1 VGSVMLGKHNPDT
14 NEEEPAPFELVRL
27 AMPRRVYTQSHVD
40 FMIEMLGYLQAYIA
54 ELPGYAFDYQPKVLR
69 HFNATFKRLSG

>member
-1 VGSVMLGKHNPDT
+1 
-14 NEEEPAPFELVRL
+14 
-27 AMPRRVYTQSHVD
+27 
-40 FMIEMLGYLQAYIA
+40 MIEMLGYLQAYIA